1 MKKMLFFF
9 ALTLAGLSCANAQSL
24 KTKDVPSV
32 VQTAFAAKF
41 SNATEVDWVLEEG
54 KYEAGFEAN
63 EQEISALF
71 DAQGNLLETE
81 TEIAVSA
88 LPAPVAAA
96 VTQMYPGKKIK
107 EAAQITDAA
116 GKVTYEAEVQGKDLI
131 FDAYGNFLK

>member
-1 MKKMLFFF
+1 MKKMLFFL
-9 ALTLAGLSCANAQSL
+9 ALAFAGLSCADAQSL
-24 KTKDVPSV
+24 KTKDVPAA

-41 SNATEVDWVLEEG
+41 SNATEVAWALEDG
-54 KYEAGFEAN
+54 KYEAGFETN
-63 EQEISALF
+63 EQEVSALF

-96 VTQMYPGKKIK
+96 VAQVRPGKKIK

-116 GKVTYEAEVQGKDLI
+116 GNVTYEAEVRGKDLI
-131 FDAYGNFLK
+131 FDANGNFLK